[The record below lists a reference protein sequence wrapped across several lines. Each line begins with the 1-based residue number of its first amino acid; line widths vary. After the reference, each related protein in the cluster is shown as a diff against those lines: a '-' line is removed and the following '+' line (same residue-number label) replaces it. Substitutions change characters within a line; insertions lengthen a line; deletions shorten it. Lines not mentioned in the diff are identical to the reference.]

1 MFIISSNIPQKKTN
15 LSLQYN
21 KTISKMI
28 NYDDVTEQSINKHN
42 LNWSQIPVIQNAN
55 SWRL

>member
-42 LNWSQIPVIQNAN
+42 LNWSQIPVI
-55 SWRL
+55 

>member
-1 MFIISSNIPQKKTN
+1 M
-15 LSLQYN
+15 SLQYN

-28 NYDDVTEQSINKHN
+28 NYDDVTQQSINKHN

-55 SWRL
+55 NWRL